1 MKHVAPLGPAIP
13 ARASLAAL
21 FLAAVLTSGAY
32 GQTAAGPS
40 VQTPVWPAKALHM
53 IVPFPPGSSPDL
65 VARMLNDRLGAALGH
80 PVVVENRPGAGGNL
94 GTNLIAKATPDGYTF
109 GLSIGGP
116 LAVNKVLYSK
126 LEYDPFKDLA
136 PITLV
141 AASPNV
147 LVVDP
152 KLGVNS
158 VKDLVAL
165 AKSQPG
171 KLNYG
176 SVGNGSASHLTM
188 ELLKTRAGIDIVHV
202 PYPGSP
208 QVNTA
213 IVSGQIAAGFV
224 VPATAMPLV
233 QGGRLRAI
241 AVTSSV
247 RSPVLPELPTVAEAG
262 YPGFQSTAW
271 IGMAAPAKTPQPVI
285 ERLSSELVRI
295 IRSDD
300 VRRRMQSIYF
310 QAIGTT
316 PAGLAHLM
324 REEVEQWGKV
334 IKQTGAKAD

>member
-1 MKHVAPLGPAIP
+1 MNKLY
-13 ARASLAAL
+13 AAL
-21 FLAAVLTSGAY
+21 AILAGLTGNALAQPGS
-32 GQTAAGPS
+32 TAPS
-40 VQTPVWPAKALHM
+40 RATGTGDWPAKAMHM

-65 VARMLNDRLGAALGH
+65 IARMLGEKLGTALGQ
-80 PVVVENRPGAGGNL
+80 PVIVENRPGAGGNL
-94 GTNLIAKATPDGYTF
+94 GTALVARAAPDGYTI

-116 LAVNKVLYSK
+116 LAVNTVLYSK
-126 LEYDPFKDLA
+126 LPYDPFTDLA

-152 KLGVNS
+152 KLGVGS
-158 VKDLVAL
+158 VKEFVAL

-188 ELLKTRAGIDIVHV
+188 ELLKAEAGIDIVHV

-213 IVSGQIAAGFV
+213 IAGGQIAAGFV

-233 QGGRLRAI
+233 QGGRMKAL
-241 AVTSSV
+241 AVTSSA
-247 RSPVLPELPTVAEAG
+247 RSAVLPELPTVAEAG
-262 YPGFQSTAW
+262 FPGFQSTAW
-271 IGMAAPAKTPQPVI
+271 LGMVAPARTPEPIV
-285 ERLSSELVRI
+285 ERISAELVRI
-295 IRSDD
+295 IRSDEI
-300 VRRRMQSIYF
+300 RGRMARIYF

-316 PAGLAHLM
+316 PAGLATLM
-324 REEVEQWGKV
+324 RDEVERWGKV
-334 IKQTGAKAD
+334 IRQTGAKAD

>member
-1 MKHVAPLGPAIP
+1 MKRLGAMLVAAT
-13 ARASLAAL
+13 LAGSAL
-21 FLAAVLTSGAY
+21 AQSTEKGRP
-32 GQTAAGPS
+32 AAG
-40 VQTPVWPAKALHM
+40 TGDWPAKAIHM

-65 VARMLNDRLGAALGH
+65 VARMLNDKLGAALGR
-80 PVVVENRPGAGGNL
+80 PVMVENRPGAGGNL
-94 GTNLIAKATPDGYTF
+94 GTALVARAAPDGYTI

-126 LEYDPFKDLA
+126 LEYDPFRDLA
-136 PITLV
+136 PITLIS
-141 AASPNV
+141 ASPNV

-152 KLGVNS
+152 KLGVAS
-158 VKDLVAL
+158 VQEWVAL
-165 AKSQPG
+165 ARAQPG

-188 ELLKTRAGIDIVHV
+188 ELLKTQAGIDIVHV

-213 IVSGQIAAGFV
+213 IISGQIAAGFV

-233 QGGRLRAI
+233 QGGRMKAL

-247 RSPVLPELPTVAEAG
+247 RSAVLPELPTVAEAG
-262 YPGFQSTAW
+262 FPGFQSTAW
-271 IGMAAPAKTPQPVI
+271 IGMVAPAKTPGPII
-285 ERLSSELVRI
+285 ERMSAELVRI

-300 VRRRMQSIYF
+300 VRERMRGIYF

-316 PAGLAHLM
+316 PEGLATLM
-324 REEVEQWGKV
+324 REEVERWGKV
-334 IKQTGAKAD
+334 IRQTGAKAD

>member
-1 MKHVAPLGPAIP
+1 MKTLF
-13 ARASLAAL
+13 AAL
-21 FLAAVLTSGAY
+21 VLAVALVPESSTSAQPASTGSTR
-32 GQTAAGPS
+32 TATAGD
-40 VQTPVWPAKALHM
+40 WPAKTIRM

-65 VARMLNDRLGAALGH
+65 VARMLNDKLGAALGH
-80 PVVVENRPGAGGNL
+80 PVIVENRPGAGGNL
-94 GTNLIAKATPDGYTF
+94 GTALMAKAAPDGYTI

-126 LEYDPFKDLA
+126 LGFDPFTDLA

-152 KLGVNS
+152 KLGVGS
-158 VKDLVAL
+158 VKQFVAL

-188 ELLKTRAGIDIVHV
+188 ELLKPRAGIDIVHV

-213 IVSGQIAAGFV
+213 IVGGQIAAGFV

-233 QGGRLRAI
+233 QGGRLKAL

-247 RSPVLPELPTVAEAG
+247 RSVVLPELPTVAEAG
-262 YPGFQSTAW
+262 FPGFQSAAW
-271 IGMAAPAKTPQPVI
+271 LGMVAPAGTPKPVI
-285 ERLSSELVRI
+285 DRVSMELVRI
-295 IRSDD
+295 IRSDE
-300 VRRRMQSIYF
+300 VRNRMRGIYF

-316 PAGLAHLM
+316 PEGLANLM
-324 REEVEQWGKV
+324 REEVERWGKV
-334 IKQTGAKAD
+334 IRQTGARAD

>member
-1 MKHVAPLGPAIP
+1 MKSPF
-13 ARASLAAL
+13 ASFVIAAALAA
-21 FLAAVLTSGAY
+21 AVAEGAFA
-32 GQTAAGPS
+32 QPASKAPAGKPATGNWPS
-40 VQTPVWPAKALHM
+40 KAIHM
-53 IVPFPPGSSPDL
+53 IVTFPPGSSPDL
-65 VARMLNDRLGAALGH
+65 VARMLNDRLGTALGQ

-94 GTNLIAKATPDGYTF
+94 GTNLIAKAAPDGYTI

-126 LEYDPFKDLA
+126 LEYDPFRDLA

-152 KLGVNS
+152 KLGVGS
-158 VKDLVAL
+158 VKEFVAL

-176 SVGNGSASHLTM
+176 SVGNGSSSHLTM

-213 IVSGQIAAGFV
+213 IAGGQIAAGFV

-233 QGGRLRAI
+233 QGGRLKAI
-241 AVTSSV
+241 AVTSGV
-247 RSPVLPELPTVAEAG
+247 RSPVLPELPTIAEAG
-262 YPGFQSTAW
+262 FPGFQSTAW
-271 IGMAAPAKTPQPVI
+271 IGMAAPAKTPPPIVD
-285 ERLSSELVRI
+285 RLSEELVRI
-295 IRSDD
+295 IRSED

-316 PAGLAHLM
+316 PEGLAQLM
-324 REEVEQWGKV
+324 RDDVELWGKV
-334 IKQTGAKAD
+334 IRQTGARAD

>member
-1 MKHVAPLGPAIP
+1 MNRLY
-13 ARASLAAL
+13 AAL
-21 FLAAVLTSGAY
+21 AIAVALTGNVLAQPASKAPSRATESGD
-32 GQTAAGPS
+32 
-40 VQTPVWPAKALHM
+40 WPGKTIHM
-53 IVPFPPGSSPDL
+53 IVPFPAGSSPDL
-65 VARMLNDRLGAALGH
+65 IARMLNGRLGAALGR
-80 PVVVENRPGAGGNL
+80 PVIVENRPGAGGNL
-94 GTNLIAKATPDGYTF
+94 GTALVARATPDGYTI

-126 LEYDPFKDLA
+126 LGFDPFTDLA

-152 KLGVNS
+152 KLGVGS
-158 VKDLVAL
+158 VKEFVAL

-188 ELLKTRAGIDIVHV
+188 ELLKAEAGIDIVHV

-213 IVSGQIAAGFV
+213 IAGGQIAAGFV

-233 QGGRLRAI
+233 QGGRMKAL
-241 AVTSSV
+241 AVTSSA
-247 RSPVLPELPTVAEAG
+247 RSAVLPELPTVAEAG
-262 YPGFQSTAW
+262 FPGFQSTAW
-271 IGMAAPAKTPQPVI
+271 LGMVAPARTPEPIV
-285 ERLSSELVRI
+285 ERISAELVRI
-295 IRSDD
+295 IRSDEI
-300 VRRRMQSIYF
+300 RGRMARIYF

-316 PAGLAHLM
+316 PAGLATLM
-324 REEVEQWGKV
+324 RDEVERWGKV
-334 IKQTGAKAD
+334 IRQTGAKAD